1 MTEAQQKVVID
12 PGLDEAEKALTPE
25 RIEAVV
31 NEILDK
37 ETAARFKVYLN
48 TCVHCALCSNACHW
62 YLSNDSDPRYSPVGK
77 VKQTLWEILKR
88 RGKGTITPQL
98 MKECARVAFTECNVC
113 RRCSMYCPF
122 GIDIAYLLLVVRRI
136 CSKLGMVPQFLQ
148 DTVNSHAV
156 TSNQM
161 WVKQDE
167 WIDTLQW
174 QEDEASFEMKN
185 AAIPLDRRGA
195 EIMYSVIAPEPKI
208 LAQLINNMAQIF
220 TVVGADWTMPSRDGW
235 DNSNMAMYSGDF
247 ETMARVERYHYEAAF
262 DLKVKKI
269 VMGECGHA
277 FRGAAYDGPKWLSWK
292 NPPVPLIHA
301 VEYYHELMET
311 GKLKINGKI
320 EEPVTVQDPCNIVR
334 GRGLGR
340 KAPGNHADH
349 LLRFPGVGSPVRT
362 QLLLRSWRRRHQLRA
377 SLEAGTRA
385 GKPCQGRS
393 VEGLRRID
401 RRYPVPQLPQR
412 HRRHRA
418 RIPPRHA
425 GQVLERTS
433 DHGDGDTGGASGLT
447 VPVGYDEIHGRGSR
461 IAPLR

>member
-25 RIEAVV
+25 RIDAVV
-31 NEILDK
+31 NEILDN

-98 MKECARVAFTECNVC
+98 IKECARIAFTECNVC

-220 TVVGADWTMPSRDGW
+220 TVAGADWTMPSRDGW

-301 VEYYHELMET
+301 VEYYHELMES

-334 GRGLGR
+334 GRGLGGKLR
-340 KAPGNHADH
+340 EIMRTICADFRELDPQYEHNYCCGAGGGVINCGPPWKPARVQGNRVKAD
-349 LLRFPGVGSPVRT
+349 
-362 QLLLRSWRRRHQLRA
+362 QLRDSGA
-377 SLEAGTRA
+377 AIVVT
-385 GKPCQGRS
+385 PCHNCHSGMEDIVHGYHLDMQVKFLS
-393 VEGLRRID
+393 ELLITVME
-401 RRYPVPQLPQR
+401 
-412 HRRHRA
+412 
-418 RIPPRHA
+418 IPEEL
-425 GQVLERTS
+425 QV
-433 DHGDGDTGGASGLT
+433 
-447 VPVGYDEIHGRGSR
+447 
-461 IAPLR
+461 